1 MNNVPLLQVED
12 LKKYFPIKA
21 GVFRRTV
28 GWVKAVDGVSFEVF
42 PEETLG
48 IVGESGCGKS
58 TLGMTV
64 MRLYEPTAGSIF
76 FQGEDISSLP
86 ASQLK
91 GVRRNIQMIFQDPFT
106 SLDPRMHI
114 GSIVEEGMKVHR
126 VASPPE
132 VRRRALDLLEK
143 VGLGA
148 EYFSRYP
155 HEFSGGQRQ
164 RIGIA
169 RALAL
174 NPRLVVADEP
184 VSSLDV
190 SVRSQILNLLKD
202 LKREYQ
208 LTYIFIS
215 HDLAVVRQICDRVIV
230 MYLGKVV
237 EIADGDT
244 FFSSPSHPYSV
255 ALTSA
260 VPVPDPDYE
269 VKRIILSGDVPSP
282 INPPEGCRFHTRCP
296 VAQEV
301 CPQVEPA
308 LEEVG
313 ENQWVACH
321 FPGSLS
327 WERA

>member
-1 MNNVPLLQVED
+1 M
-12 LKKYFPIKA
+12 
-21 GVFRRTV
+21 
-28 GWVKAVDGVSFEVF
+28 
-42 PEETLG
+42 
-48 IVGESGCGKS
+48 
-58 TLGMTV
+58 
-64 MRLYEPTAGSIF
+64 
-76 FQGEDISSLP
+76 
-86 ASQLK
+86 
-91 GVRRNIQMIFQDPFT
+91 
-106 SLDPRMHI
+106 
-114 GSIVEEGMKVHR
+114 
-126 VASPPE
+126 
-132 VRRRALDLLEK
+132 
-143 VGLGA
+143 
-148 EYFSRYP
+148 SRFL
-155 HEFSGGQRQ
+155 HWTF
-164 RIGIA
+164 
-169 RALAL
+169 
-174 NPRLVVADEP
+174 
-184 VSSLDV
+184 
-190 SVRSQILNLLKD
+190 SVRSQIFEFIERLK
-202 LKREYQ
+202 KGISA
-208 LTYIFIS
+208 TYIFIS

-301 CPQVEPA
+301 CSQVEPA

>member
-301 CPQVEPA
+301 CSQVEPA

>member
-1 MNNVPLLQVED
+1 

-301 CPQVEPA
+301 CSQVEPA

>member
-1 MNNVPLLQVED
+1 MSDAPLLQVQN

-28 GWVKAVDGVSFEVF
+28 GWVKAVDGVSFEVL
-42 PEETLG
+42 PGETLG

-58 TLGMTV
+58 TLGMTI
-64 MRLYEPTAGSIF
+64 MRLYEPTAGNIV
-76 FQGEDISSLP
+76 FQGQDISSLP

-91 GVRRNIQMIFQDPFT
+91 SIRRNIQMIFQDPFT

-126 VASPPE
+126 MASSPE

-215 HDLAVVRQICDRVIV
+215 HDLAVVRQICNRVMV

-237 EIADGDT
+237 EIADGDV

-255 ALTSA
+255 ALISA

-282 INPPEGCRFHTRCP
+282 INPPPGCRFHTRCP
-296 VAQEV
+296 VAQDV
-301 CPQVEPA
+301 CSKEEPA
-308 LEEVG
+308 LEKVE
-313 ENQWVACH
+313 ENHWVACH

-327 WERA
+327 WERV

>member
-1 MNNVPLLQVED
+1 MNNVPLLQVEG

-132 VRRRALDLLEK
+132 IRRRALDLLEK

-301 CPQVEPA
+301 CSQVEPA

>member
-126 VASPPE
+126 IASPPE
-132 VRRRALDLLEK
+132 IRRRALDLLEK

-255 ALTSA
+255 ALISA

-282 INPPEGCRFHTRCP
+282 INPPAGCRFHTRCP

-301 CPQVEPA
+301 CSQVEPA

>member
-132 VRRRALDLLEK
+132 VRRRALGLLEK

-301 CPQVEPA
+301 CSQVEPA

>member
-1 MNNVPLLQVED
+1 MNNVPLLQVEG

-260 VPVPDPDYE
+260 VPVPDPDY
-269 VKRIILSGDVPSP
+269 
-282 INPPEGCRFHTRCP
+282 
-296 VAQEV
+296 
-301 CPQVEPA
+301 
-308 LEEVG
+308 
-313 ENQWVACH
+313 
-321 FPGSLS
+321 
-327 WERA
+327 

>member
-301 CPQVEPA
+301 CSQVEPA

-313 ENQWVACH
+313 GNQWAACH

>member
-1 MNNVPLLQVED
+1 MNNVPLLQVEG

-76 FQGEDISSLP
+76 FQGEDISSLS

-301 CPQVEPA
+301 CSQVEPA

-313 ENQWVACH
+313 ENQWAACH

>member
-1 MNNVPLLQVED
+1 MNNVPLLQVEG

-301 CPQVEPA
+301 CSQVEPA

>member
-301 CPQVEPA
+301 CSQMEPA